1 MFKVPVHHNENPE
14 VGNHVG
20 ILSQIITVGTQQSS
34 FNGEAKEAFKLLL
47 GFEIPDQ
54 LYTKGQQAGQT
65 MLVKN
70 EWNVSTHPNA
80 GLRKILEPW
89 LGVFESEEHMKETLE
104 QLHRMIGATALV
116 NISHSEQGFANI
128 ASLTP
133 PIAGMAVPVPTRIPV
148 LFTLEPI
155 NWNPSEAELGQMTE
169 IQYEIYQQCGPMK
182 AVFDSLP
189 EGTKK
194 RIGKSPEFIE
204 LNGGP
209 LIIPNQPQQR
219 PQAQRAVPGQRPG
232 IVRAGQVAPAQR
244 TAAPAVAQHPV
255 QHVAQPEQAYRQ
267 AQAAIAPQGY
277 RKPVQAAP
285 VRAAFAPQGIP
296 GRTAFQGQQPMQ
308 PQGAP
313 GQSGDANPF
322 AGAPSDDDVPV

>member
-232 IVRAGQVAPAQR
+232 IVRAGQVVPAQR
-244 TAAPAVAQHPV
+244 PAAPAAAQRPV
-255 QHVAQPEQAYRQ
+255 GHVAQPQQAYRPVVGLPPPVLQQ
-267 AQAAIAPQGY
+267 AQQPQRQAFAQPAARQVAPQ
-277 RKPVQAAP
+277 RQA
-285 VRAAFAPQGIP
+285 FQAPQH
-296 GRTAFQGQQPMQ
+296 
-308 PQGAP
+308 QGAP
-313 GQSGDANPF
+313 GPSGDANPF
-322 AGAPSDDDVPV
+322 AGEDDNVPV

>member
-155 NWNPSEAELGQMTE
+155 NWNPSEADLGGMTE

-232 IVRAGQVAPAQR
+232 IVRAGQVAQAQR
-244 TAAPAVAQHPV
+244 PTAPQRPV
-255 QHVAQPEQAYRQ
+255 QHVAQPQQAYRPAV
-267 AQAAIAPQGY
+267 AQP
-277 RKPVQAAP
+277 QAAP
-285 VRAAFAPQGIP
+285 QQPQRQAFAQPAARQVAPQ
-296 GRTAFQGQQPMQ
+296 RQAFQAPQH
-308 PQGAP
+308 QGAP

-322 AGAPSDDDVPV
+322 AGEDDNVPV

>member
-219 PQAQRAVPGQRPG
+219 PQANRAVPGQRPG
-232 IVRAGQVAPAQR
+232 IVRSGQVAPAQR
-244 TAAPAVAQHPV
+244 PV
-255 QHVAQPEQAYRQ
+255 QHVAQPQQAYRPVVGQPPPVLQQ
-267 AQAAIAPQGY
+267 AQQPQRQAFAQPAARQVAPQ
-277 RKPVQAAP
+277 RQA
-285 VRAAFAPQGIP
+285 FQAPQH
-296 GRTAFQGQQPMQ
+296 
-308 PQGAP
+308 QGAP
-313 GQSGDANPF
+313 APSGDANPF
-322 AGAPSDDDVPV
+322 AGEDDGVPL

>member
-155 NWNPSEAELGQMTE
+155 NWNPSEADLGGMTE
-169 IQYEIYQQCGPMK
+169 IQYEIYQQCGPME

-244 TAAPAVAQHPV
+244 PAAPAAPQRPV
-255 QHVAQPEQAYRQ
+255 QHVAQPQQAYRQ
-267 AQAAIAPQGY
+267 AVAQP
-277 RKPVQAAP
+277 QAAP
-285 VRAAFAPQGIP
+285 QQPQRQAFAQPAARQVAPQ
-296 GRTAFQGQQPMQ
+296 RQAFQA
-308 PQGAP
+308 PQRQIAAD
-313 GQSGDANPF
+313 QSGDPNPF